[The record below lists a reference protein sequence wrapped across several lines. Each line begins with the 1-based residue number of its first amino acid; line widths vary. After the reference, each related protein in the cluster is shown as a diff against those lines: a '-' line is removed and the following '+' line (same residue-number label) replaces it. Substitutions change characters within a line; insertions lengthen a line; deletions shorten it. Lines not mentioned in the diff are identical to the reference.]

1 MNGIPHI
8 SSPYSESWVYWI
20 ILLLS
25 VLIFFNHSVRNS
37 VAIAFRS
44 IYSHSDRIYSNQNS
58 NLLVKFCSWIFR
70 IIIFALAIYVAIFET
85 GDFSFLTYLAIVGI
99 VSVVCLLQHALILC
113 VGWVFVTRKQLDNGL
128 GQLEN
133 VRNSIGV
140 MLLPIL
146 VIMVW
151 INNPLCSWIL
161 LGVLGTIFVLLT
173 LTKSL
178 QLFCKNILSV
188 LYILLYLICLEIIPM
203 GGILL
208 WTQHILQ

>member
-1 MNGIPHI
+1 
-8 SSPYSESWVYWI
+8 VKD
-20 ILLLS
+20 
-25 VLIFFNHSVRNS
+25 S
-37 VAIAFRS
+37 VAIAFRTIS
-44 IYSHSDRIYSNQNS
+44 SHSDRVYSSQNA
-58 NLLVKFCSWIFR
+58 NLLSILCSWAFR
-70 IIIFALAIYVAIFET
+70 IIIFALAIYVAIFES
-85 GDFSFLTYLAIVGI
+85 GEFSFLTYLAIIGI
-99 VSVVCLLQHALILC
+99 VGMVCLLQHALILC

-140 MLLPIL
+140 ILLPML

-188 LYILLYLICLEIIPM
+188 FYILLYLICLEIVPM